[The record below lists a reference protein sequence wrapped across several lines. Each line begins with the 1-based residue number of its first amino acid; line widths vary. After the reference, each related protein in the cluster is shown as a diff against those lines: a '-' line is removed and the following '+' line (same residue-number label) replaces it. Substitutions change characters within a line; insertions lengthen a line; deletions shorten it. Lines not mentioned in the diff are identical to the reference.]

1 MNSSF
6 LFKHWGTTLLL
17 GPLASQIINRLFVLN
32 PHQVVGLFE
41 FYPISLLFSLILSIP
56 TYIFYGL
63 VYYQLGLHQVK
74 TRDSKLILITV
85 SALGVVLTTV
95 ILSGSMSEDIALSYS
110 VSTIIAGLSFK
121 LKFT

>member
-1 MNSSF
+1 MNYSF

-17 GPLASQIINRLFVLN
+17 GPLASLIINRLFVLN
-32 PHQVVGLFE
+32 PHQVVSLFE
-41 FYPISLLFSLILSIP
+41 FYPITLLFSLILSIP
-56 TYIFYGL
+56 TYIIYGL
-63 VYYQLGLHQVK
+63 VYYQLGIHQVK
-74 TRDSKLILITV
+74 TRDSKVILIMV
-85 SALGVVLTTV
+85 STLGVVLTTA